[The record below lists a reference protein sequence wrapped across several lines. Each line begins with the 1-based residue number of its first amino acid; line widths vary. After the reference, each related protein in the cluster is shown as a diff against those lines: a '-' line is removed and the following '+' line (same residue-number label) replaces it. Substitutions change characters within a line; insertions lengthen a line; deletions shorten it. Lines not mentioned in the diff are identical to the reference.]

1 MRVRTDF
8 WAKAYLRRR
17 ISAGAM
23 GAVVRHGDDMA
34 GAIFIKINKLDGTA
48 VVYGP
53 APQALDSE
61 DLERRWMRL
70 HKADTLSEPDADKLL
85 EREAEFD
92 SDLWII
98 EIEDR
103 TGDAALEGWLAK

>member
-1 MRVRTDF
+1 MRVKTDF

-17 ISAGAM
+17 ASAGHP
-23 GAVVRHGDDMA
+23 GAIMRHGDNDA
-34 GAIFIKINKLDGTA
+34 GAIFIKINRLDGSA

-53 APQALDSE
+53 APQALASD
-61 DLERRWMRL
+61 DLERRFVRQ
-70 HKADTLSEPDADKLL
+70 HTPDTLPEAEADAILA
-85 EREAEFD
+85 REYEFD

-103 TGDAALEGWLAK
+103 TGAHALEGWLV